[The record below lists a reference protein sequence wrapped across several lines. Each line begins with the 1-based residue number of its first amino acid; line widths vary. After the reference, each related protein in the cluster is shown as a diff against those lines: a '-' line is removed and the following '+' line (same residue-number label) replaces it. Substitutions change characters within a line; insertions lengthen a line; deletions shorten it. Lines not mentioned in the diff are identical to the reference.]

1 MRCLACRVIGLS
13 LGLALFG
20 SGFSPAAERIR
31 ASYAAP
37 NASQSPLWVAA
48 ARGFFSKQGLEVDLL
63 YISSGSLNVQALVGN
78 TVQFAAGGPAALEA
92 RLRGPK
98 LLTIAN
104 PLQVLASN
112 LVALPEIKTVADLKG
127 KIGGISRFG
136 SSTHQGLRY
145 LFRANGLSVESDLKM
160 LQLGGDANRLA
171 ALKAGKIQY
180 TFLGA
185 AATEQARGQ
194 GLKIL
199 ATAQQMNIPFPWTSV
214 VVNEGWLEAN
224 RDTAYRYVKA
234 VAEAIGFMKRDRAAS
249 EKIIAKYMRLDDPH
263 LVAIEYDFN
272 VPLFPDLPYPTVE
285 GMKLI
290 LENLAAETPEF
301 ARRDPKEFVDASIV
315 ERLKREQF
323 IESLK
328 K

>member
-1 MRCLACRVIGLS
+1 MKLGQFAANAILAMTVVLDLAAPTNYAADRVK
-13 LGLALFG
+13 
-20 SGFSPAAERIR
+20 
-31 ASYAAP
+31 ASYAAV
-37 NASQSPLWVAA
+37 NASQSPLWVAQD
-48 ARGFFSKQGLEVDLL
+48 RGFFAKYGINVDLVF
-63 YISSGSLNVQALVGN
+63 ISSGSLNVQALVGN

-104 PLQVLASN
+104 PLGLLASN
-112 LVALPEIKTVADLKG
+112 LVTLPEIKSIVDLKG

-145 LFRANGLSVESDLKM
+145 LFRSSGLSVESDLKM

-185 AATEQARGQ
+185 AASEQARGQ
-194 GLKIL
+194 GLKVL

-214 VVNEGWLEAN
+214 VVNEPWLETN

-234 VAEAIGFMKRDRAAS
+234 VTEAVWFMKHHRAES
-249 EKIIAKYMRLDDPH
+249 EKIIAKYMRVDDPR
-263 LVAIEYDFN
+263 LASVEYDFN
-272 VPLFPDLPYPTVE
+272 VALFPDLPYPTLE

-290 LENLAAETPEF
+290 LEN
-301 ARRDPKEFVDASIV
+301 
-315 ERLKREQF
+315 
-323 IESLK
+323 
-328 K
+328 